1 LSNKSDNPAEQCYA
15 LVRMTGGKK
24 G

>member
-15 LVRMTGGKK
+15 LVRMTGGNK